1 MRAKKKEEN
10 SKQADE
16 LLPIQPLVY
25 EFALWFHIKYVKF
38 PQSYKYILGQQIAD
52 DLVQLMAS
60 ITEARYTRKKALIL
74 RKTQILLEKIRW
86 RFRLAKDLHCV
97 SIGDFEIGVRQLV
110 EIGKML
116 GGWEKFTKTQL
127 EDSESSI
134 ETQNE

>member
-1 MRAKKKEEN
+1 MARK
-10 SKQADE
+10 SKTEQSPTQEQTTEE

-25 EFALWFHIKYVKF
+25 EFTLWFHLKYVKF

-97 SIGDFEIGVRQLV
+97 SIGDFETGARQLV

-116 GGWEKFTKTQL
+116 GGWEKFNQTKQL
-127 EDSESSI
+127 NQEE
-134 ETQNE
+134 EE